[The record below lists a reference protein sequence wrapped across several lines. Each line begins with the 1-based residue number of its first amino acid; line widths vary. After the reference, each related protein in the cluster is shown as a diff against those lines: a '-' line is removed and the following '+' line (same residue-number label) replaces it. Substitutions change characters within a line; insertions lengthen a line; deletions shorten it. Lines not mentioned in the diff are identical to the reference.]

1 VIRPNRTHAL
11 RLLVA
16 WAVLSV
22 IGVVI
27 VLQLSLPPGSQS
39 QQSVEQSWLLKLM
52 TLISTPVFVGV
63 VLYILYSV
71 FAFRQRR
78 GVLEDGPPSYGNIR
92 IQVAWVAITAVV
104 VFILA
109 GVGIQ
114 FANPPDIFDVHNIV
128 KG

>member
-1 VIRPNRTHAL
+1 MATAVPCRPPATWPPFASSSNRVIRPNRPHAL

-27 VLQLSLPPGSQS
+27 GLQLSLPPGSQS
-39 QQSVEQSWLLKLM
+39 QQSVDQSWLLKLM
-52 TLISTPVFVGV
+52 TLISTPLFIGV

-78 GVLEDGPPSYGNIR
+78 GVLEDGR
-92 IQVAWVAITAVV
+92 
-104 VFILA
+104 
-109 GVGIQ
+109 
-114 FANPPDIFDVHNIV
+114 
-128 KG
+128 